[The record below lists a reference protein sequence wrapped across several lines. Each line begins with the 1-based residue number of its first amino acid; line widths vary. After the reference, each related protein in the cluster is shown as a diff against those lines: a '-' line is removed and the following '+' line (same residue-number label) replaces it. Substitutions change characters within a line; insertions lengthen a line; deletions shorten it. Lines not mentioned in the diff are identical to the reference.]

1 MKFFFFILC
10 ISLLV
15 LILSKS
21 DELSILKAL
30 ACVNII
36 TSRHQ
41 NEEKDPSTLSPKILT
56 CFIKISDEQISKLLD
71 NIEQGLDI
79 SLTEDEIN
87 NLMDI
92 DSLKDLPQDEVKQ
105 KGEQLEEAIKE
116 FQKTQGEYNSEDNN
130 GYDEAY
136 DDEDDDYDYEDYDGP
151 KNNMTK
157 KGFFR
162 LIKKGFINLIEILF
176 SSWYIICILVVFYLL
191 LLEIRRNNHN
201 ENKIKEEKEKDKKDN
216 TIKEKKEENIKND
229 EDKIKEKK
237 EEENK
242 NEKKSKEDSENIKE
256 KMD

>member
-201 ENKIKEEKEKDKKDN
+201 ENKIKEEKEEDKKDN
-216 TIKEKKEENIKND
+216 TIKEKKEE
-229 EDKIKEKK
+229 
-237 EEENK
+237 ENK
-242 NEKKSKEDSENIKE
+242 NEEKSKEDRENIKE

>member
-36 TSRHQ
+36 TSRQ
-41 NEEKDPSTLSPKILT
+41 KNEEKDPSTLSPKILT

-162 LIKKGFINLIEILF
+162 LIKKGFINLTEILF

-191 LLEIRRNNHN
+191 LLEIKKNNHN
-201 ENKIKEEKEKDKKDN
+201 ENKTKEEKERIKRIILLKK
-216 TIKEKKEENIKND
+216 KKKR
-229 EDKIKEKK
+229 KIKMKK
-237 EEENK
+237 RA
-242 NEKKSKEDSENIKE
+242 KKIVRK
-256 KMD
+256 

>member
-105 KGEQLEEAIKE
+105 KGEQFIEAIKE

-201 ENKIKEEKEKDKKDN
+201 KKEKEEDKKDN

-237 EEENK
+237 EEKNK

>member
-116 FQKTQGEYNSEDNN
+116 FQKTQGEDNN

-191 LLEIRRNNHN
+191 LLEIRRNNYN
-201 ENKIKEEKEKDKKDN
+201 KNKIKEGKEKDKKDN

-242 NEKKSKEDSENIKE
+242 NEKKSKEDSENIKQ

>member
-162 LIKKGFINLIEILF
+162 LIKKGFVN
-176 SSWYIICILVVFYLL
+176 
-191 LLEIRRNNHN
+191 
-201 ENKIKEEKEKDKKDN
+201 
-216 TIKEKKEENIKND
+216 
-229 EDKIKEKK
+229 
-237 EEENK
+237 
-242 NEKKSKEDSENIKE
+242 
-256 KMD
+256 

>member
-30 ACVNII
+30 TCVNII

-92 DSLKDLPQDEVKQ
+92 DSLKDLSQDEVKQ
-105 KGEQLEEAIKE
+105 KGEKLIEAIKE

-176 SSWYIICILVVFYLL
+176 SSWYIICILVVFYIL

-201 ENKIKEEKEKDKKDN
+201 KNKIKEGKEKDKKDN

-242 NEKKSKEDSENIKE
+242 NEKKSKEDSEKIKE
-256 KMD
+256 KTD

>member
-41 NEEKDPSTLSPKILT
+41 NEEPDPSTLSPKILT

-92 DSLKDLPQDEVKQ
+92 DSLKDLSQDEVKQ

-116 FQKTQGEYNSEDNN
+116 FQKTQGEYDSEDNN

-136 DDEDDDYDYEDYDGP
+136 DDGDDDYDYEDYDGP

-157 KGFFR
+157 KWFFR

-176 SSWYIICILVVFYLL
+176 SSWYIICILVVFYIL

-216 TIKEKKEENIKND
+216 TKDENIKND

-237 EEENK
+237 EEENES
-242 NEKKSKEDSENIKE
+242 EKKIKKDSENIKE

>member
-79 SLTEDEIN
+79 SLTNDEIN

-105 KGEQLEEAIKE
+105 KGEQLIEAIKE

-162 LIKKGFINLIEILF
+162 LIKKGFVNLIEILF

-201 ENKIKEEKEKDKKDN
+201 ENKTKEKDKKDN

-242 NEKKSKEDSENIKE
+242 NEEKSKEDSENIKE
-256 KMD
+256 KTD

>member
-41 NEEKDPSTLSPKILT
+41 NEEPDPSTLSPKILT

-136 DDEDDDYDYEDYDGP
+136 DDDDYDYEDYDGP

-176 SSWYIICILVVFYLL
+176 SSWYIICILVVFYIL

-201 ENKIKEEKEKDKKDN
+201 ENKIKEEKEEDKKDN
-216 TIKEKKEENIKND
+216 TIIEKKEENIKND

-237 EEENK
+237 EEDNK
-242 NEKKSKEDSENIKE
+242 NEKKSKEDSEKIKE

>member
-36 TSRHQ
+36 TSRQ
-41 NEEKDPSTLSPKILT
+41 KNEEPNPSTLSPKILT

-157 KGFFR
+157 KGFLR

-176 SSWYIICILVVFYLL
+176 SSWYIVCILVVFYIL
-191 LLEIRRNNHN
+191 LLEIRRNNQK

>member
-162 LIKKGFINLIEILF
+162 LIKKGFVNLIEILF
-176 SSWYIICILVVFYLL
+176 SSWYIICILVVFYIL
-191 LLEIRRNNHN
+191 LLEIRRIIM
-201 ENKIKEEKEKDKKDN
+201 KIKLKKKKKW
-216 TIKEKKEENIKND
+216 IKRIIQLKKKRKKILRMMRIK
-229 EDKIKEKK
+229 
-237 EEENK
+237 
-242 NEKKSKEDSENIKE
+242 
-256 KMD
+256 

>member
-1 MKFFFFILC
+1 M
-10 ISLLV
+10 
-15 LILSKS
+15 
-21 DELSILKAL
+21 KAL

-116 FQKTQGEYNSEDNN
+116 FQKTQGEDNN

-136 DDEDDDYDYEDYDGP
+136 DDEDDDYEYYDGP

-176 SSWYIICILVVFYLL
+176 SSWYIICILLVFYL
-191 LLEIRRNNHN
+191 
-201 ENKIKEEKEKDKKDN
+201 
-216 TIKEKKEENIKND
+216 
-229 EDKIKEKK
+229 
-237 EEENK
+237 
-242 NEKKSKEDSENIKE
+242 
-256 KMD
+256 

>member
-1 MKFFFFILC
+1 MKLLFFFILC

-116 FQKTQGEYNSEDNN
+116 FQKTQGEDNN

-136 DDEDDDYDYEDYDGP
+136 DDGDDDYEYYDGP

-162 LIKKGFINLIEILF
+162 LIKKGFVNLIEILF

-191 LLEIRRNNHN
+191 LLEIRRNNYN
-201 ENKIKEEKEKDKKDN
+201 ENKIKEKKEEDKKDN
-216 TIKEKKEENIKND
+216 IIKEKKEENIKND

-237 EEENK
+237 EKENK

>member
-36 TSRHQ
+36 TSRQQ
-41 NEEKDPSTLSPKILT
+41 NEEPDPSTLSPKILT

-136 DDEDDDYDYEDYDGP
+136 DDDDYDYEDYDGP

-176 SSWYIICILVVFYLL
+176 SSWYIICILVVFYFL

-201 ENKIKEEKEKDKKDN
+201 ENKIKEKDKKDN

-242 NEKKSKEDSENIKE
+242 NEEKSKQDSENIKE
-256 KMD
+256 KIDQS

>member
-151 KNNMTK
+151 
-157 KGFFR
+157 
-162 LIKKGFINLIEILF
+162 
-176 SSWYIICILVVFYLL
+176 SWYIICILVVFYLL

>member
-41 NEEKDPSTLSPKILT
+41 NEEPDPSTLSPKILT

-92 DSLKDLPQDEVKQ
+92 DSLKDLPQDVVKQ

-162 LIKKGFINLIEILF
+162 LIKKGFVNLIEILF

-201 ENKIKEEKEKDKKDN
+201 KNKEEKEKDKKDN
-216 TIKEKKEENIKND
+216 TI
-229 EDKIKEKK
+229 
-237 EEENK
+237 
-242 NEKKSKEDSENIKE
+242 NEKKKKILIMMRIK
-256 KMD
+256 

>member
-79 SLTEDEIN
+79 SLTEDEII

-92 DSLKDLPQDEVKQ
+92 DSLKDLSQDEVKQ

-191 LLEIRRNNHN
+191 LLEIRRNNN
-201 ENKIKEEKEKDKKDN
+201 NKEDKKDN

-237 EEENK
+237 EEENES
-242 NEKKSKEDSENIKE
+242 EKKIKKDSENIKE
-256 KMD
+256 KTD

>member
-41 NEEKDPSTLSPKILT
+41 NEEPDPSTLSPKILT

-116 FQKTQGEYNSEDNN
+116 FQKTQGEYDSEDNN

-162 LIKKGFINLIEILF
+162 LIKKGFVNLIEILF
-176 SSWYIICILVVFYLL
+176 SSWYIICILVVFYFL

-201 ENKIKEEKEKDKKDN
+201 ENKIKEEKEMDKKDN

-242 NEKKSKEDSENIKE
+242 NEEKSKEDSENIKE

>member
-36 TSRHQ
+36 TSRQQNQ
-41 NEEKDPSTLSPKILT
+41 NEEPDPSTLSQKILT

-201 ENKIKEEKEKDKKDN
+201 KEDKKNN

-242 NEKKSKEDSENIKE
+242 NEEKSKEDSENIKE

>member
-136 DDEDDDYDYEDYDGP
+136 DDEDDDYEDYDGP

-201 ENKIKEEKEKDKKDN
+201 KNKIKEEKEKDKKDN

-242 NEKKSKEDSENIKE
+242 NEEKSKEDSEKIKE

>member
-136 DDEDDDYDYEDYDGP
+136 DDEDDDYDYEYYDGP

-191 LLEIRRNNHN
+191 LLEIRRNNQY

-216 TIKEKKEENIKND
+216 TIKKKKKKILRMMRIK
-229 EDKIKEKK
+229 
-237 EEENK
+237 
-242 NEKKSKEDSENIKE
+242 
-256 KMD
+256 